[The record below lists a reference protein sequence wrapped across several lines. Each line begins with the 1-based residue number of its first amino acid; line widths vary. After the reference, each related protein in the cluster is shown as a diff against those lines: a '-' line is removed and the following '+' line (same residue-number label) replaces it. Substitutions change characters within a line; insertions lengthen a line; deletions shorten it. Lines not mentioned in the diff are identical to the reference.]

1 MSIFNNKCCCGKYKI
16 NSLEENK
23 TLSPLNQNSL
33 NEQESIKLIFNFE
46 HKLGSSQSEFRD
58 NTVYHAYWKNGNKC
72 VALKVS
78 RYDTPERKRFIKR
91 ELHVLQHFARVPIHD
106 KDRIINM
113 IGSQLIEETL
123 TTLNGQE
130 SRTNFMYFALELGG
144 KDLHSYFVE
153 KTKKRG
159 VNKEEFLIKI
169 ARGSALSIKQFH
181 RHGIHLDIKA
191 NNFIVSL
198 QQNNFKKEIK
208 LKLIDFNTS
217 VITSNA
223 EISTKVH
230 GLKKFRAPEIR
241 GENPQGFKVNR
252 KVDIW
257 AFGLMIYGL
266 YKKKGD
272 EEQPNDRELINS
284 VRMSLG
290 DYTELDNELREYL
303 SNTESNSF
311 LDRVIKGCLQLEV
324 DIRPSINAI
333 VDFLNE
339 ECNGFEYEREF
350 LNNEDIK
357 WCNEN

>member
-1 MSIFNNKCCCGKYKI
+1 MYIGGIVVEDRGILTKI
-16 NSLEENK
+16 KKNIK
-23 TLSPLNQNSL
+23 
-33 NEQESIKLIFNFE
+33 NEV
-46 HKLGSSQSEFRD
+46 R
-58 NTVYHAYWKNGNKC
+58 
-72 VALKVS
+72 
-78 RYDTPERKRFIKR
+78 
-91 ELHVLQHFARVPIHD
+91 
-106 KDRIINM
+106 
-113 IGSQLIEETL
+113 
-123 TTLNGQE
+123 
-130 SRTNFMYFALELGG
+130 
-144 KDLHSYFVE
+144 
-153 KTKKRG
+153 
-159 VNKEEFLIKI
+159 
-169 ARGSALSIKQFH
+169 
-181 RHGIHLDIKA
+181 
-191 NNFIVSL
+191 
-198 QQNNFKKEIK
+198 
-208 LKLIDFNTS
+208 DFNTS